1 MGGVDTLSCVI
12 IPYTCQRRGLKW
24 YRKLGELFLEICV
37 YNSFCIWQKL
47 NPDKSINN
55 SKFRKL
61 LIEELIM
68 YHSHGSR
75 PHQTGPRNFGGNPL
89 RLLKRH
95 FISIYQNGGS
105 EKKYPEV
112 NYVRFYTMKKRKD
125 TRYWLSS
132 EAWVCVYQNV
142 LKFIIPSQTIESLLG
157 KRKILMTQLKA
168 QRDLLTQKAT
178 NFQTCI

>member
-1 MGGVDTLSCVI
+1 MINSGRRNRITGEEVRKPDVIVNYNSRMGGADTLSCVI
-12 IPYTCQRRGLKW
+12 IPYTCQQRGLKW

-37 YNSFCIWQKL
+37 YNSFWIWQKL

-95 FISIYQNGGS
+95 FISIYPNKCKQSNS
-105 EKKYPEV
+105 KFKSSLKTLHEAEKIRCFFK
-112 NYVRFYTMKKRKD
+112 
-125 TRYWLSS
+125 
-132 EAWVCVYQNV
+132 AW
-142 LKFIIPSQTIESLLG
+142 KIE
-157 KRKILMTQLKA
+157 
-168 QRDLLTQKAT
+168 
-178 NFQTCI
+178 